1 MKIGK
6 VEFGPKY
13 DDNER
18 LEWLQVQLE
27 KAEFVKIG
35 RYGDEEEYDIQGDIE
50 DLIAE
55 LARKDE
61 EIDRLREALEFYE
74 NRDNYTKPSPESDY
88 GFTPIEKDVGA
99 KAREALQRSTG

>member
-1 MKIGK
+1 MEYYECLNILKDTENALFRECEKIVK
-6 VEFGPKY
+6 
-13 DDNER
+13 
-18 LEWLQVQLE
+18 LE
-27 KAEFVKIG
+27 
-35 RYGDEEEYDIQGDIE
+35 
-50 DLIAE
+50 AE